1 MFSFIHA
8 IPYKTVTAYVIL
20 SVSSLAYAV
29 FWVWGIIHAAST
41 PKTPLRQRM
50 YWSLSLLINPTAAAW
65 YWFVWK
71 RWAFWV
77 LITPLVLAFL
87 LLPIAVRTLFT
98 KAEETFLTNLLFALG
113 PIWLISL
120 LAALL
125 IFPLVLRLVALFH
138 LGKNFE
144 LTAID
149 RNDWVISLSLPIFGL
164 GAGMAYCAKYRRS
177 WAIAGLIWCLAMAI
191 ILRAVGSNV
200 LQALVPVG
208 EEKREEFKTRIIDRS
223 SENPYART

>member
-1 MFSFIHA
+1 MLDFIHS
-8 IPYKTVTAYVIL
+8 IPYKTVAAYIVL

-29 FWVWGIIHAAST
+29 FWIWGMIHAATT
-41 PKTPLRQRM
+41 PKTPVRQRL
-50 YWSLSLLINPTAAAW
+50 YWSLSLLINPSAAAW

-87 LLPIAVRTLFT
+87 SLPIAVRTLFT

-113 PIWLISL
+113 PTWLIIL

-125 IFPLVLRLVALFH
+125 VFPLILRLVALFH

-149 RNDWVISLSLPIFGL
+149 RNDWVISLALPIFGL
-164 GAGMAYCAKYRRS
+164 GAGMAYCAKYRRG
-177 WAIAGLIWCLAMAI
+177 WAIACLGWWVIMVI
-191 ILRAVGSNV
+191 ILRTVGSNV

-208 EEKREEFKTRIIDRS
+208 EEKREQFKARII
-223 SENPYART
+223 

>member
-1 MFSFIHA
+1 MLDFIHS
-8 IPYKTVTAYVIL
+8 IPYKTVSAYIVL

-29 FWVWGIIHAAST
+29 FWIWGMIHAAST
-41 PKTPLRQRM
+41 PKTPLRQRL
-50 YWSLSLLINPTAAAW
+50 YWSLSLLINPSAATW

-87 LLPIAVRTLFT
+87 SLPIAVRTLFT
-98 KAEETFLTNLLFALG
+98 QAEETFLTNLLFALG
-113 PIWLISL
+113 PTWLIIL

-125 IFPLVLRLVALFH
+125 FFPVVVRLVALFH

-149 RNDWVISLSLPIFGL
+149 RNDWVISLALPVIGL

-177 WAIAGLIWCLAMAI
+177 WAIACLGWWVVMAI
-191 ILRAVGSNV
+191 ILRTVGSNV
-200 LQALVPVG
+200 LQALAPIG
-208 EEKREEFKTRIIDRS
+208 EEKREQFRARII
-223 SENPYART
+223 

>member
-1 MFSFIHA
+1 MLDFIHS
-8 IPYKTVTAYVIL
+8 IPYKTVSAYIVL

-29 FWVWGIIHAAST
+29 FWIWGMIHAAST
-41 PKTPLRQRM
+41 PKTPLRQRL
-50 YWSLSLLINPTAAAW
+50 YWSLSLLINPSAATW

-87 LLPIAVRTLFT
+87 SLPIAVRTLFT
-98 KAEETFLTNLLFALG
+98 QAEETFLTNLLFALG
-113 PIWLISL
+113 PTWLIIL

-125 IFPLVLRLVALFH
+125 FFPVVVRLVALFH

-149 RNDWVISLSLPIFGL
+149 RNDWVISLALPVIGL
-164 GAGMAYCAKYRRS
+164 GAGMAYCAKYRRG
-177 WAIAGLIWCLAMAI
+177 WAIACLGWWVVMAI
-191 ILRAVGSNV
+191 ILRTVGSNV
-200 LQALVPVG
+200 LQALAPIG
-208 EEKREEFKTRIIDRS
+208 EEKREQFRARII
-223 SENPYART
+223 

>member
-1 MFSFIHA
+1 MLDFIHS
-8 IPYKTVTAYVIL
+8 IPYKTVSAYIVL

-29 FWVWGIIHAAST
+29 FWVWGMIHAAST
-41 PKTPLRQRM
+41 PKTPLRQRL
-50 YWSLSLLINPTAAAW
+50 YWSLSLLINPSAATW

-87 LLPIAVRTLFT
+87 SLPIAVRTLFT
-98 KAEETFLTNLLFALG
+98 QAEETFLTNLLFALG
-113 PIWLISL
+113 PTWLIIL

-125 IFPLVLRLVALFH
+125 FFPVVVRLVALFH

-149 RNDWVISLSLPIFGL
+149 RNDWVISLALPVIGL
-164 GAGMAYCAKYRRS
+164 GAGMAYCAKYRRG
-177 WAIAGLIWCLAMAI
+177 WAIACLGWWVVMAI
-191 ILRAVGSNV
+191 ILRTVGSNV
-200 LQALVPVG
+200 LQALAPIG
-208 EEKREEFKTRIIDRS
+208 EEKREQFRARII
-223 SENPYART
+223 